1 MFIIIIL
8 INPIPSLLS
17 SSQSPQNPSIISIVT
32 KTRSSVT
39 NSARLLKNKQQPQT
53 K

>member
-8 INPIPSLLS
+8 INLIPSLLPT
-17 SSQSPQNPSIISIVT
+17 PQNPSIISIVT